1 MIIGLILMLLQ
12 ALSELIKDIARAL
25 GREDVEGKV

>member
-12 ALSELIKDIARAL
+12 ALSELIKDIAHAL
-25 GREDVEGKV
+25 GREDGEGKV